1 VSRRTIARVGGL
13 AAILAGI
20 FWGFT
25 LPLIAT
31 QATDDPVGLRY
42 DDFNRWLT
50 LPLALLLVTLV
61 ALHVLLR
68 GRLPRSG
75 RLGTA
80 LAAGGAA
87 LMLLGNL
94 VEFWAVMR
102 TDDYVAAI
110 AEERNVE
117 EWAGS
122 TVGWI
127 GFLAG
132 VLLLLVGGILVAL
145 AARRA
150 RALPSWVAVVLAATA
165 PVLLLAFVL
174 LGASVEATIVAA
186 AALGLAWT
194 ALGLWMRAR
203 ATGLAEAAFVTTE
216 PRA

>member
-1 VSRRTIARVGGL
+1 MSKRTLARVGGL

-42 DDFNRWLT
+42 DDFNRWFT
-50 LPLALLLVTLV
+50 LPLALSLVTLL
-61 ALHVLLR
+61 ALRVLLGR
-68 GRLPRSG
+68 RLPRSG
-75 RLGTA
+75 QVGTA

-94 VEFWAVMR
+94 VEFWLVFL
-102 TDDYVAAI
+102 TDDYVSAI
-110 AEERNVE
+110 AEGRRVE

-122 TVGWI
+122 TVGWL

-132 VLLLLVGGILVAL
+132 IALLLVGGSLVAL
-145 AARRA
+145 AAQRA
-150 RALPSWVAVVLAATA
+150 RALPAWAGVVLAATA
-165 PVLLLAFVL
+165 PALLAAAVL
-174 LGASVEATIVAA
+174 WASSVEATIVVAI
-186 AALGLAWT
+186 ALGLAWN
-194 ALGLWMRAR
+194 ALGIWMRAR
-203 ATGLAEAAFVTTE
+203 ATGLAEAAFVATE

>member
-1 VSRRTIARVGGL
+1 VSKRTLARAGGL
-13 AAILAGI
+13 AAILTGL

-50 LPLALLLVTLV
+50 LPLALLLVTLI
-61 ALHVLLR
+61 ALRVLLGR
-68 GRLPRSG
+68 RLPARG
-75 RLGTA
+75 RLGTT
-80 LAAGGAA
+80 LAAAGSA

-94 VEFWAVMR
+94 VEFWVVML

-110 AEERNVE
+110 ADERRVD

-132 VLLLLVGGILVAL
+132 VLLLLVGGVLVAL
-145 AARRA
+145 AAQRA
-150 RALPSWVAVVLAATA
+150 RALPAWVGVILAATA
-165 PVLLLAFVL
+165 PALLAAAVL
-174 LGASVEATIVAA
+174 WASSVEATIVVAV
-186 AALGLAWT
+186 ALGLAWN

-203 ATGLAEAAFVTTE
+203 ATGLAEAAFVATQ
-216 PRA
+216 PRV